1 MNFLQHVNR
10 TLNSSQSLILFA
22 AFAGFFFVRTTLL
35 PLSHDDFAYAFVWD
49 GEYGGNLEAMQVGS
63 PAVEY
68 RERVSSLADV
78 FRSMSSYYFTWGGK
92 IFACGLAQLF
102 IWLGKPTFD
111 IANTLMFILLVT
123 VIVNLSNTW
132 LKLSRTA
139 LAWIFFSLFILSA
152 ASVASMLWLTGS
164 CNYMWMSFFQLLFLT
179 PYVKALRSHDAGS
192 SPLKVALMF
201 LLGLLAGWSN
211 EAGALATICLTA
223 FFVQWSK
230 SQGIFRT
237 WMATGL
243 AASIVGCVLMLFAPG
258 NFARLEFLHP
268 NFSFTTEIFFANVDG
283 FCRIVVAD
291 LIALIPMFVYFL
303 RRGLGRFTAAE
314 VLMLAFAA
322 AGLLVPALMI
332 FAPEFNLQISLT
344 SLAFILVASSSAIL
358 ELERIYFTLPQKIS
372 RPVVVAFT
380 AVFVAYF
387 ATLIYTDI
395 SVFNSAR
402 RQARYIQRNVE
413 VDPIPLS
420 PMPVRH
426 RFEDIHGDRS
436 AVAYLKYFGGVRG
449 NENYFLNLLVARY
462 YGARHVVAIDE

>member
-1 MNFLQHVNR
+1 MNLMQHLSR

-22 AFAGFFFVRTTLL
+22 AFAGFFFVRTMLL
-35 PLSHDDFAYAFVWD
+35 PLSHEDFAYAFVWD
-49 GEYGGNLEAMQVGS
+49 GDHGGNLEAMQVGS
-63 PAVEY
+63 PNVEY
-68 RERVSSLADV
+68 RERVSSLSDI
-78 FRSMSSYYFTWGGK
+78 FDSMSSYYMTWGGR
-92 IFACGLAQLF
+92 IFAGGLAQLF

-111 IANTLMFILLVT
+111 FANTLMFILLVT
-123 VIVNLSNTW
+123 VVVNLSNTW

-152 ASVASMLWLTGS
+152 ASVTSMLWLTGS

-192 SPLKVALMF
+192 SPLKIALMF
-201 LLGLLAGWSN
+201 VLGLLAGWSN
-211 EAGALATICLTA
+211 EAGALATVVLTA

-243 AASIVGCVLMLFAPG
+243 VASIIGCVLMLFAPG
-258 NFARLEFLHP
+258 NFVRLEFFHE
-268 NFSFTTEIFFANVDG
+268 NFSYTADFFLTNVDG
-283 FCRIVVAD
+283 FCRVVAAD
-291 LIALIPMFVYFL
+291 LIALIPMFGYFL
-303 RRGLGRFTAAE
+303 RRGLGRFTTAE

-322 AGLLVPALMI
+322 TGLLVPVLML
-332 FAPEFNLQISLT
+332 FAPEFNPQISVT

-358 ELERIYFTLPQKIS
+358 ELERIHFTLPRKIP

-413 VDPIPLS
+413 VDPVPLS
-420 PMPVRH
+420 PMQVRH
-426 RFEDIHGDRS
+426 RFEDIHGDKS
-436 AVAYLKYFGGVRG
+436 AVAYIEHFGGVRKDA
-449 NENYFLNLLVARY
+449 NFCLNLLVARY
-462 YGARHVVAIDE
+462 YGARHVIAVDE

>member
-10 TLNSSQSLILFA
+10 TLNSSQSFILFA
-22 AFAGFFFVRTTLL
+22 AFAGFFFVRTMLL

-49 GEYGGNLEAMQVGS
+49 GEYGGNLDAMQVGS
-63 PAVEY
+63 SAVEY

-92 IFACGLAQLF
+92 VFACGLAQLF

-123 VIVNLSNTW
+123 VIINLSNTW

-201 LLGLLAGWSN
+201 VLGLLAGWSN

-243 AASIVGCVLMLFAPG
+243 TASIVGCALMLFAPG
-258 NFARLEFLHP
+258 NFARLEFFHM
-268 NFSFTTEIFFANVDG
+268 NFSYTADFFLTNVDG
-283 FCRIVVAD
+283 FCRVVVAD
-291 LIALIPMFVYFL
+291 LIALIPTFVYFL
-303 RRGLGRFTAAE
+303 RRGLGRFTTAE

-322 AGLLVPALMI
+322 TGLLVPVLML
-332 FAPEFNLQISLT
+332 FAPEFNPQISLT

-358 ELERIYFTLPQKIS
+358 ELERIHFTLPQKVT
-372 RPVVVAFT
+372 RPIFAVFT

-420 PMPVRH
+420 PLPVRH

-436 AVAYLKYFGGVRG
+436 AVAYMKYFGGVRG
-449 NENYFLNLLVARY
+449 NANFYLNLLVARY
-462 YGARHVVAIDE
+462 YGARHVIAVEE